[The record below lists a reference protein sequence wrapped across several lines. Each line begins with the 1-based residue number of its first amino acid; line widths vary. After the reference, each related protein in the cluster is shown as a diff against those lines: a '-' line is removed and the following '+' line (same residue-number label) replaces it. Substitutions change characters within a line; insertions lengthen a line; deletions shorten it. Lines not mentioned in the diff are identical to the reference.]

1 VALLLSIN
9 AGLVAASFPMD
20 PSWVGGSSPSIAA
33 ATAGAAGTDDGVAAA
48 STPDGSIAILPTAAL
63 TPAPALTPIP
73 APTPTPASTAVP
85 QLTIPPGLDVP
96 TPLPTPTPRPT
107 PIPYREYHVPI
118 LMYHRVVPTAEA
130 GNSAPGLVVSPE
142 LFSAQMQALFEAG
155 WRTITLR
162 DLAEAMRNARTLP
175 PRTFAIT
182 FDDGWSDGY
191 DYAYPIMQKYG
202 YVGVFFVISGRI
214 NQPGAMTS
222 EQLVE
227 LDATGNEI
235 GNHTVDHLSLSTLTF
250 QRAKEE
256 IDTASAQIAQAIHKR
271 PTSLAYPMGG
281 VADYVVRAVSEC
293 DGLEIAVT
301 THPGVTESWLY
312 RLATPRIRV
321 SPTSKPGALVR
332 DLTVKTGL

>member
-1 VALLLSIN
+1 MLLSIN
-9 AGLVAASFPMD
+9 AGLVAASLPMD

-33 ATAGAAGTDDGVAAA
+33 ASAGAAGTHDGIAAG
-48 STPDGSIAILPTAAL
+48 SSPNGSIAILPTPPP
-63 TPAPALTPIP
+63 TPTAIPAVTPTP
-73 APTPTPASTAVP
+73 APTPVPASTGLP
-85 QLTIPPGLDVP
+85 QLMTPPGLDIP
-96 TPLPTPTPRPT
+96 TPLPTPKPPPT

-130 GNSAPGLVVSPE
+130 GDSAPGLVVSPE
-142 LFSAQMQALFEAG
+142 LFSAQMQALYEAG

-162 DLAEAMRNARTLP
+162 DLAEAMRDAQTLP

-202 YVGVFFVISGRI
+202 YVGVFFVVSGRI

-222 EQLVE
+222 TQLLE
-227 LDATGNEI
+227 LEATGNEI
-235 GNHTVDHLSLSTLTF
+235 GNHTADHLSLSTLTL

-256 IDTASAQIAQAIHKR
+256 IEAGSAQIAQVIHRR

-281 VADYVVRAVSEC
+281 VADYVVQAVSEC

-301 THPGVTESWLY
+301 THWGVTESWLY
-312 RLATPRIRV
+312 RLAAPRVRV
-321 SPTSKPGALVR
+321 SPSTGPGALEHE
-332 DLTVKTGL
+332 LTVWTGL